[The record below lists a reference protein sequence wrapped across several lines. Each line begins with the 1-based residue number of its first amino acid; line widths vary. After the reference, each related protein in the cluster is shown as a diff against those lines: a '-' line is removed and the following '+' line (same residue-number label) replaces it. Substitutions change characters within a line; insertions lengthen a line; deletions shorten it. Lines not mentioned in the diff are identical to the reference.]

1 MSKENN
7 GFMACPFCGRTDKV
21 VVLDEHLFYKL
32 QGKYG
37 TAAVSVECKRCS
49 VDVYEHT
56 SAEKNYE
63 KRLEL
68 MRQKWNKRAAMPQ
81 ETEGGESNE

>member
-1 MSKENN
+1 MNKENN

-21 VVLDEHLFYKL
+21 DVMDEHLFYEL

-37 TAAVSVECKRCS
+37 TAAVMTECKRCN
-49 VDVYEHT
+49 VNMYEHT
-56 SAEKNYE
+56 SSVKNYE

-68 MRQKWNKRAAMPQ
+68 MRRKWNKRAAMPQ
-81 ETEGGESNE
+81 ETEGEI